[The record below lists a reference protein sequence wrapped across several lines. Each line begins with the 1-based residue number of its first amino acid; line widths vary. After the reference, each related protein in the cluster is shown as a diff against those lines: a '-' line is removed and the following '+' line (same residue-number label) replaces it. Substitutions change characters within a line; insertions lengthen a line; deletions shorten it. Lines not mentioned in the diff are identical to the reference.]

1 MSTVRD
7 GNSTTAEQGEVV
19 RFFPGQRESET
30 ILLVG
35 HSAFTPPLIAIAVC
49 IALIA
54 ISMVSLFGFFS
65 LHPLALLIG
74 SAWILCLLLTAAQS
88 ITELIRR
95 NNTKFTLTQKH
106 LYVQSGVT
114 QRRNKTLLMGRI
126 QDVVVEQGPLAMV
139 FNYGNVRVET
149 AGERGGLVLNDVPNP
164 LGWRASILSA
174 AAHAARGKGETT
186 YAT

>member
-1 MSTVRD
+1 MSDARG

-19 RFFPGQRESET
+19 RFFPGRGESET
-30 ILLVG
+30 TLLEG
-35 HSAFTPPLIAIAVC
+35 HPAFTPPLIAIAVC

-54 ISMVSLFGFFS
+54 ISIVSLFGFFS

-74 SAWILCLLLTAAQS
+74 SAWILCLFLTVAQS

-95 NNTKFTLTQKH
+95 IHTKFTLTQKN
-106 LYVQSGVT
+106 LCVQSGVM
-114 QRRNKTLLMGRI
+114 QHRNKTLLMGRI
-126 QDVVVEQGPLAMV
+126 QDVVVEQGPFGII

-164 LGWRASILSA
+164 PGWRTSILLA
-174 AAHAARGKGETT
+174 AAHATGGKGETR
-186 YAT
+186 

>member
-1 MSTVRD
+1 MSD
-7 GNSTTAEQGEVV
+7 ALGGNSTTAEQGEVV

-30 ILLVG
+30 ILLEG
-35 HSAFTPPLIAIAVC
+35 HPAFTPPLIAIAAC

-54 ISMVSLFGFFS
+54 ISIVAMFGFFS

-74 SAWILCLLLTAAQS
+74 SAWILCLFLTAAQS

-95 NNTKFTLTQKH
+95 INTKFTLTQKN
-106 LYVQSGVT
+106 LYVQSGVM

-126 QDVVVEQGPLAMV
+126 QDVVVEQGPLGIV

-149 AGERGGLVLNDVPNP
+149 AGERGGLVLHDAPNP
-164 LGWRASILSA
+164 LGWRATILTA
-174 AAHAARGKGETT
+174 AACALRSRANGE
-186 YAT
+186 